1 MRLIDILSLFLRLTG
16 WASPEEVAS
25 LKAEIERLKAQAS
38 SRSPESSDT
47 SSLPMHPPV
56 HQATVRASASYG
68 SHLPALNA
76 VLEDEANLLPL
87 LAITPS
93 HGQAAHPNTQAQLL
107 PPLKSV
113 QTSSASTSSAASLSS
128 FPAFCQIPPLLP
140 HRPLNSQ
147 SHAHIFPAGGQDSST
162 CAEDPVKLESTVSHL
177 ETFVVGGSTPRPE
190 SSSIFNMLS
199 LPGQHSSSSASARA
213 VGGRGSSNF
222 PSALVEQEDVWWD
235 AVEQVLPGRDTGE
248 VLVAAYLESPFHKNW
263 HVSPSLTLL
272 LTRRSQKAFGRL
284 KSLHA
289 SHCRF
294 SLDTSS

>member
-1 MRLIDILSLFLRLTG
+1 M
-16 WASPEEVAS
+16 
-25 LKAEIERLKAQAS
+25 KAEIERLKAQAS
-38 SRSPESSDT
+38 NRSPETSDASS
-47 SSLPMHPPV
+47 PAIHPPV
-56 HQATVRASASYG
+56 HQATARASASYG

-76 VLEDEANLLPL
+76 FLEDEANLPPL
-87 LAITPS
+87 LAMTPS

-107 PPLKSV
+107 PPLESV

-128 FPAFCQIPPLLP
+128 FPAFCQTPPLLP
-140 HRPLNSQ
+140 HRSLISQ
-147 SHAHIFPAGGQDSST
+147 PHAHISPAGGQDSST

-213 VGGRGSSNF
+213 VGGRGSSHF

-235 AVEQVLPGRDTGE
+235 VVEQVLPARDTGE

-263 HVSPSLTLL
+263 HVSPSPTL
-272 LTRRSQKAFGRL
+272 LTRRNQKAFGRL
-284 KSLHA
+284 KSDHV